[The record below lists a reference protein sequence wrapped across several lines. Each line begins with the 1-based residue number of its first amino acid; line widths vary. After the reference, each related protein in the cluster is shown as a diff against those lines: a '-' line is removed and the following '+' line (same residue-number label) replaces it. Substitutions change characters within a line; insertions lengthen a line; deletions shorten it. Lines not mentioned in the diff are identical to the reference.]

1 MADKLPKVCIFGAAG
16 VELFSSAECP
26 GFETRALDCRCYAN
40 DDDLPR
46 ILASEDP
53 NVIVS
58 IGASYASFPKLN
70 AAPAEVTRRW
80 IHFNSGAD
88 LARMGKSAFYCFID
102 NCVRERTDLP
112 PLVSVF
118 TPAYH
123 TGSRIQRPYASLQRQ
138 TYGNW
143 EWIIVD
149 DSNDGGETF
158 RMLSE
163 LARSDHRLGVFKHH
177 AHSGVIGKLKRWAC
191 RVANGQILV
200 ELDHDDELTPSCL
213 GDVVRAF
220 KHFDGSSAERPLAGF
235 VSTDFA
241 EVFSDG
247 SAVTYAPNFALGY
260 GSYRWERHGELN
272 LAVCNTPN
280 INPKTIRHIVGV
292 PNHVRA
298 WHRDCYQAAG
308 GHARHIH
315 VADDYELLVR
325 TFLTSRMARVPR
337 LGYIQWRNEAG
348 GPIALGNT
356 HRERNKEIQRL
367 TRAFAQRY
375 DRAIHQR
382 LLDLGVDDF
391 VWKEGEDTF
400 LRMQAVPSPA
410 VEAHCS
416 LILPSG

>member
-1 MADKLPKVCIFGAAG
+1 MQVADKLPKVCIFGATG

-58 IGASYASFPKLN
+58 IGGSSASFPKLN
-70 AAPAEVTRRW
+70 ASPAEVTRRW
-80 IHFNSGAD
+80 IHFETAAD
-88 LARMGKSAFYCFID
+88 LARMGGSAFYCFID

-138 TYGNW
+138 TYANW

-149 DSNDGGETF
+149 DSNDRGETF

-213 GDVVRAF
+213 GRRGACVQAF
-220 KHFDGSSAERPLAGF
+220 RRQQRGAAARGLRVDGFRRGPLRRQRRHLCAE
-235 VSTDFA
+235 
-241 EVFSDG
+241 
-247 SAVTYAPNFALGY
+247 FALGY
-260 GSYRWERHGELN
+260 GSYRWERWGELT

-308 GHARHIH
+308 GHGRHIH

-348 GPIALGNT
+348 GAIALAT
-356 HRERNKEIQRL
+356 PIKSA
-367 TRAFAQRY
+367 TRKSS
-375 DRAIHQR
+375 
-382 LLDLGVDDF
+382 V
-391 VWKEGEDTF
+391 
-400 LRMQAVPSPA
+400 
-410 VEAHCS
+410 
-416 LILPSG
+416 